1 MARTVIY
8 CDLDRPDAVID
19 EIVAACSGDM
29 ISAVKALLLVNETLE
44 SELQQLR
51 AGAAYRAQ
59 TSGEMFA
66 ALRLSQQAQFDLRDP
81 PARLINAAAMPRWA
95 HGLSCMHAR
104 PTDTRPRHGQLRDR
118 PHALQVLSGERQQ
131 GRCVGLEAAH

>member
-51 AGAAYRAQ
+51 AGD
-59 TSGEMFA
+59 
-66 ALRLSQQAQFDLRDP
+66 DL
-81 PARLINAAAMPRWA
+81 
-95 HGLSCMHAR
+95 
-104 PTDTRPRHGQLRDR
+104 
-118 PHALQVLSGERQQ
+118 VL
-131 GRCVGLEAAH
+131 

>member
-19 EIVAACSGDM
+19 EIVTACSGDM

-51 AGAAYRAQ
+51 AGAAYRAP
-59 TSGEMFA
+59 TK
-66 ALRLSQQAQFDLRDP
+66 RQAKCSL
-81 PARLINAAAMPRWA
+81 
-95 HGLSCMHAR
+95 H
-104 PTDTRPRHGQLRDR
+104 
-118 PHALQVLSGERQQ
+118 
-131 GRCVGLEAAH
+131 

>member
-19 EIVAACSGDM
+19 AIVAACSGDM

-51 AGAAYRAQ
+51 AGAAYRVP
-59 TSGEMFA
+59 TK
-66 ALRLSQQAQFDLRDP
+66 RLAKCSL
-81 PARLINAAAMPRWA
+81 
-95 HGLSCMHAR
+95 H
-104 PTDTRPRHGQLRDR
+104 
-118 PHALQVLSGERQQ
+118 
-131 GRCVGLEAAH
+131 

>member
-19 EIVAACSGDM
+19 EIFAACSGDM

-51 AGAAYRAQ
+51 AGTAYRAP
-59 TSGEMFA
+59 TK
-66 ALRLSQQAQFDLRDP
+66 RQAKCSL
-81 PARLINAAAMPRWA
+81 
-95 HGLSCMHAR
+95 H
-104 PTDTRPRHGQLRDR
+104 
-118 PHALQVLSGERQQ
+118 
-131 GRCVGLEAAH
+131 